1 MTNIKLYVSRLISSC
16 TSRCILFF
24 ILLFSFLV
32 LSCRTN
38 NQPLEAINTAN
49 ETLPYFNTPDWTP
62 EWIEKTDSQYQK
74 IHQIPAFNF
83 KDQEGNAI
91 SNKTVNGKIYIANF
105 FFTSCRGICPKMTS
119 NMYLLQEA
127 FKLDTSILFL
137 SHSVTP
143 DTDSVAVLKKYAIEN
158 GFYVNEGFVSEV
170 KITEDN
176 GSSVFTK
183 KVELNDLE
191 YKSYLLE
198 NTITFEGLNKDGF
211 MDKLYLT
218 LNPYIV
224 NDLNYI
230 ILQMS
235 LIAIWGLIIIMIVI
249 YIFTKKR
256 ISKPLELIT
265 KSINNIYNQFE
276 GSFSR

>member
-16 TSRCILFF
+16 TSRCMLFF

-91 SNKTVNGKIYIANF
+91 SNKKVNGKIYIANF

-127 FKLDTSILFL
+127 FKLDTTILFL

-158 GFYVNEGFVSEV
+158 
-170 KITEDN
+170 KINSKQWHLLT
-176 GSSVFTK
+176 GTK
-183 KVELNDLE
+183 
-191 YKSYLLE
+191 
-198 NTITFEGLNKDGF
+198 
-211 MDKLYLT
+211 
-218 LNPYIV
+218 
-224 NDLNYI
+224 
-230 ILQMS
+230 
-235 LIAIWGLIIIMIVI
+235 
-249 YIFTKKR
+249 
-256 ISKPLELIT
+256 
-265 KSINNIYNQFE
+265 NNIYDLAKKQYFAGDTIGYYQTGNEFLHTENFILVDQRQRIRGVYNGTLLVE
-276 GSFSR
+276 IERIKEDIAILKKEN

>member
-16 TSRCILFF
+16 TSRCMLFF

-91 SNKTVNGKIYIANF
+91 SNKTVHGKIYIANF

-127 FKLDTSILFL
+127 FKLDTTILFL

-143 DTDSVAVLKKYAIEN
+143 DIDSIAVLKKYAIEN
-158 GFYVNEGFVSEV
+158 KVNSKQWHLLTGAKKDIYDLAKQQYFAGDTIGYYQTGNEFLH
-170 KITEDN
+170 TENFILVDQKQRIRGVYN
-176 GSSVFTK
+176 GTLL
-183 KVELNDLE
+183 VEIERIKED
-191 YKSYLLE
+191 
-198 NTITFEGLNKDGF
+198 
-211 MDKLYLT
+211 
-218 LNPYIV
+218 
-224 NDLNYI
+224 
-230 ILQMS
+230 
-235 LIAIWGLIIIMIVI
+235 IAIL
-249 YIFTKKR
+249 KK
-256 ISKPLELIT
+256 ED
-265 KSINNIYNQFE
+265 
-276 GSFSR
+276 